1 MFDLLIKEGNIVDGT
16 GNPRYKSDI
25 GILGDKIVFIGNS
38 DDKESKETIN
48 AKGLIVSPGFI
59 DTHTHHDGV
68 LLNDPQHAS
77 SLRQGV
83 TTEILGQD
91 GLSYAPLSSENYK
104 IQRRYLGG
112 ILGTPPDNLD
122 MSTIESFRSHYHKKV
137 SINTAYPVSH
147 GALRMETVGF
157 YDKPLTG
164 KNLDYAKNLLE
175 DGLNQGSVG
184 LATGMSY
191 HPNAWSTTEELIE
204 LCKVVQKYDGV
215 YITHLRDVNTERGF
229 GGGGVPEALEIGRKS
244 GVKVHFSHTRTS
256 AENAGKVSEV
266 LELIDKA
273 KSEGVECTL
282 ELYPYPTGSSFLLSS
297 LPSWA
302 HEGGPDDILIRLND
316 LDSRKKII
324 ESLKNNTK
332 RQMESVLL
340 SYLPNNPELEG
351 MTVAEL
357 SEIRNISMGDLICD
371 LLIEQDLQ
379 VGFWQVPPQS
389 ISTWRQIS
397 KDAMDFISR
406 EDYMIGSDSIHIG
419 SVPHPRAYGT
429 FPRFI
434 GRLRRQFKVISL
446 EKMIQ
451 RVSNNPA
458 NTFNLSKRGLI
469 KKGNFAD
476 IVIFDED
483 KMIDTATYDDPKQY
497 PLGIPYVVVN
507 GIVAVDKEVCTGRFA
522 GYAVP

>member
-48 AKGLIVSPGFI
+48 AKELIVSPGFI

-157 YDKPLTG
+157 YDKPLTS

-191 HPNAWSTTEELIE
+191 HPNAWSNTEELIE
-204 LCKVVQKYDGV
+204 LCKVVEKYDGV

-302 HEGGPDDILIRLND
+302 HEGGPDDILKRLND
-316 LDSRKKII
+316 LDSRKK
-324 ESLKNNTK
+324 
-332 RQMESVLL
+332 
-340 SYLPNNPELEG
+340 
-351 MTVAEL
+351 
-357 SEIRNISMGDLICD
+357 
-371 LLIEQDLQ
+371 
-379 VGFWQVPPQS
+379 
-389 ISTWRQIS
+389 
-397 KDAMDFISR
+397 
-406 EDYMIGSDSIHIG
+406 
-419 SVPHPRAYGT
+419 
-429 FPRFI
+429 
-434 GRLRRQFKVISL
+434 
-446 EKMIQ
+446 
-451 RVSNNPA
+451 
-458 NTFNLSKRGLI
+458 
-469 KKGNFAD
+469 
-476 IVIFDED
+476 
-483 KMIDTATYDDPKQY
+483 
-497 PLGIPYVVVN
+497 
-507 GIVAVDKEVCTGRFA
+507 
-522 GYAVP
+522 

>member
-1 MFDLLIKEGNIVDGT
+1 
-16 GNPRYKSDI
+16 
-25 GILGDKIVFIGNS
+25 
-38 DDKESKETIN
+38 
-48 AKGLIVSPGFI
+48 
-59 DTHTHHDGV
+59 
-68 LLNDPQHAS
+68 
-77 SLRQGV
+77 
-83 TTEILGQD
+83 
-91 GLSYAPLSSENYK
+91 
-104 IQRRYLGG
+104 
-112 ILGTPPDNLD
+112 
-122 MSTIESFRSHYHKKV
+122 
-137 SINTAYPVSH
+137 
-147 GALRMETVGF
+147 METVGF

-191 HPNAWSTTEELIE
+191 HPNAWSNTEELIE
-204 LCKVVQKYDGV
+204 FCKVVQKYDGV

-302 HEGGPDDILIRLND
+302 HEGGPDDILKRLND

-357 SEIRNISMGDLICD
+357 SLSL
-371 LLIEQDLQ
+371 
-379 VGFWQVPPQS
+379 
-389 ISTWRQIS
+389 
-397 KDAMDFISR
+397 
-406 EDYMIGSDSIHIG
+406 IHI
-419 SVPHPRAYGT
+419 
-429 FPRFI
+429 
-434 GRLRRQFKVISL
+434 
-446 EKMIQ
+446 
-451 RVSNNPA
+451 
-458 NTFNLSKRGLI
+458 
-469 KKGNFAD
+469 
-476 IVIFDED
+476 
-483 KMIDTATYDDPKQY
+483 
-497 PLGIPYVVVN
+497 
-507 GIVAVDKEVCTGRFA
+507 
-522 GYAVP
+522 